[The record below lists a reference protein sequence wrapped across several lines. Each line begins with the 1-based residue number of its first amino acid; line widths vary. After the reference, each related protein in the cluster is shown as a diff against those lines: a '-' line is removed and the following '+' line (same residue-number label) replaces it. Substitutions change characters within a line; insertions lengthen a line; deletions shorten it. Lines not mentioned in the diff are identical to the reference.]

1 MNIIKYLQA
10 QGIDTRKGCQWLV
23 KHGLVHI
30 NGETVPD
37 DKADIAPD
45 SVQTLTIDGE
55 DAVVIPLPYFPPVTK
70 PRTNRATIPAC
81 FRCCPTKCAL
91 PTFKPS
97 DVWTRTPPACCSSP
111 TTANSTTA

>member
-23 KHGLVHI
+23 KHGLVQI

-37 DKADIAPD
+37 DKADITPD

-55 DAVVIPLPYFPPVTK
+55 DAVVIPLPYFYILLNKQRAVVLHVERNGTLEILATRYYGK
-70 PRTNRATIPAC
+70 PTDAE
-81 FRCCPTKCAL
+81 KEAL
-91 PTFKPS
+91 QKMLQNDES
-97 DVWTRTPPACCSSP
+97 K
-111 TTANSTTA
+111 